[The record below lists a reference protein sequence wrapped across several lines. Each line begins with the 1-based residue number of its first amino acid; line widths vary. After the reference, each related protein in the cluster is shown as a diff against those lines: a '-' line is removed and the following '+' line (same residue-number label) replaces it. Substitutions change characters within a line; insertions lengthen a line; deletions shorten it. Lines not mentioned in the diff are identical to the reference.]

1 MASNTSQPKLSIKL
15 MVHKVEKRV
24 IFAEVHSDFVDT
36 LFSIMTLPIATIVRL
51 LRKRHNEKLKRIGSL
66 NNLYQS
72 LLDLPMN
79 CLSSKENK
87 WMLLNPRTSSHDLCR
102 KLTLNIND
110 QEPTKYFICQDFSC
124 IRLYSTG
131 YASTCNLAICSN
143 CGKTMNRETK
153 YEDLTV
159 KDDSDGGVF
168 VYNLTTFIVTDDLRV
183 IPNSPGSSIQ
193 LLCELGI
200 TDVSCL
206 DNISFNIGVD
216 QIFNLLEGALASKN
230 PLTCMVFPGSHY
242 IQGLGVSGGEPLVKN
257 LTKVTT
263 ANSSRRLKLKVT
275 MRKSTTKF
283 LFAEGDYDFVEFL
296 FGFLE
301 IPLGTVI
308 GKLLNGASIFLSLN
322 NLFSSIFSLGVGEYI
337 KSNELKN
344 MLLQPQLVQKYL
356 SVNQIFP
363 VTAESSLLGSY
374 CHSYS
379 KQGSFFASLTRFKM
393 PKKYEREEFNDVRFK
408 DSRINGRYL
417 NAPAKFML
425 TDDLV
430 ITPLSS
436 FSSITTLGKLKVPL
450 NDIEVHEL
458 SIGIDEGVEILDASL
473 RSFEAF
479 TESILKRI
487 IKVKN

>member
-1 MASNTSQPKLSIKL
+1 
-15 MVHKVEKRV
+15 
-24 IFAEVHSDFVDT
+24 
-36 LFSIMTLPIATIVRL
+36 
-51 LRKRHNEKLKRIGSL
+51 
-66 NNLYQS
+66 
-72 LLDLPMN
+72 
-79 CLSSKENK
+79 
-87 WMLLNPRTSSHDLCR
+87 MLLNPRTSSHDLCR

-110 QEPTKYFICQDFSC
+110 QEPTKYFICQDFNC
-124 IRLYSTG
+124 IRRSVYSTS

-143 CGKTMNRETK
+143 CGKTMNREVK

-159 KDDSDGGVF
+159 KDDSVGGVF

-242 IQGLGVSGGEPLVKN
+242 IQGLGVSRGEPLVKN
-257 LTKVTT
+257 LIKVTT
-263 ANSSRRLKLKVT
+263 ANSSSTLKLKVT
-275 MRKSTTKF
+275 MQKSTAKF
-283 LFAEGDYDFVEFL
+283 LFAEGDYDFVEFV

-322 NLFSSIFSLGVGEYI
+322 NLFSSISSLGVGDYI

-344 MLLQPQLVQKYL
+344 MLLEPHLVQKNL

-363 VTAESSLLGSY
+363 VTAVSSLSGPYSSY
-374 CHSYS
+374 CHSYL
-379 KQGSFFASLTRFKM
+379 KQGTFFASLTRSKM
-393 PKKYEREEFNDVRFK
+393 SKNYEREEFHDIRFK

-417 NAPAKFML
+417 MCL
-425 TDDLV
+425 Q
-430 ITPLSS
+430 
-436 FSSITTLGKLKVPL
+436 
-450 NDIEVHEL
+450 
-458 SIGIDEGVEILDASL
+458 SL
-473 RSFEAF
+473 C
-479 TESILKRI
+479 
-487 IKVKN
+487 

>member
-1 MASNTSQPKLSIKL
+1 MASNTSQPKFSIKL

-51 LRKRHNEKLKRIGSL
+51 LRKRHGEKLKRIGSL

-102 KLTLNIND
+102 KLTVNIND
-110 QEPTKYFICQDFSC
+110 QEPTKYFICQDFNC
-124 IRLYSTG
+124 ILRLFSTT
-131 YASTCNLAICSN
+131 YASTCNLAICSH
-143 CGKTMNRETK
+143 CGKMMNREVK

-242 IQGLGVSGGEPLVKN
+242 IQGLGVSRGEPLVKN

-263 ANSSRRLKLKVT
+263 ANSSSTLKLKVT
-275 MRKSTTKF
+275 MQKSTAKF
-283 LFAEGDYDFVEFL
+283 LFAEGDYDFVEFV

-322 NLFSSIFSLGVGEYI
+322 NLFSSISSLGVGDYI

-344 MLLQPQLVQKYL
+344 MLLEPHLVQKNV

-363 VTAESSLLGSY
+363 VTAVSSLSGVYSSY
-374 CHSYS
+374 CHSYL
-379 KQGSFFASLTRFKM
+379 KQGTFFASLTRSKM
-393 PKKYEREEFNDVRFK
+393 SKNYEREEFHDIRFK

-458 SIGIDEGVEILDASL
+458 SIGIDEVNNVNPAN
-473 RSFEAF
+473 
-479 TESILKRI
+479 K
-487 IKVKN
+487 